1 MENNLTGETKTQ
13 GKFRLSIGT
22 SLAIETLFGINDL
35 VPASHPLPYTKY
47 DYIFVNVRTLVRN
60 LYGAVQKELKT
71 TWNRDQYLR
80 EIVEELT
87 ILPEIINDNS
97 KGKLSLVYYV
107 DSYRRLSRIY
117 PNAILKQSKAVG
129 QQLYDAV
136 ETFVIADILKSAKN
150 GNMNIMVGDCNL
162 QLPPKERSLIL
173 THQVVDLIPY
183 VGNSNVHLLE
193 SHTGAIKDY
202 TRWYTKL
209 NGKELQRIPFNR
221 FTIQVFG
228 DGRHFAGLSSK
239 YKKALLAF
247 ADVKRW
253 NQTTTEKVIRYQ
265 LGSMQ
270 DKEVLGTL
278 KTLF

>member
-97 KGKLSLVYYV
+97 KGKLSLVY
-107 DSYRRLSRIY
+107 
-117 PNAILKQSKAVG
+117 
-129 QQLYDAV
+129 
-136 ETFVIADILKSAKN
+136 
-150 GNMNIMVGDCNL
+150 
-162 QLPPKERSLIL
+162 
-173 THQVVDLIPY
+173 
-183 VGNSNVHLLE
+183 
-193 SHTGAIKDY
+193 
-202 TRWYTKL
+202 
-209 NGKELQRIPFNR
+209 
-221 FTIQVFG
+221 
-228 DGRHFAGLSSK
+228 
-239 YKKALLAF
+239 
-247 ADVKRW
+247 
-253 NQTTTEKVIRYQ
+253 
-265 LGSMQ
+265 
-270 DKEVLGTL
+270 
-278 KTLF
+278 